1 MGSPKI
7 QKGIHWTGSKKSREH
22 ILNHKTYIHEGSFQA
37 LPNQQLSILLQAHN
51 IEEGTRPLICKC
63 FNTL

>member
-7 QKGIHWTGSKKSREH
+7 QKGIHWTGRKKSGEH
-22 ILNHKTYIHEGSFQA
+22 ILNHKTYIHECSFQA

-51 IEEGTRPLICKC
+51 TEEGTHPLIRKC